1 VREYDADGRSGSGRE
16 RAARPHYGIDA
27 AAALGVDPRR
37 IFKTIVADVDGRLVA
52 AVVPVSAEL
61 DLKRLAATIGG
72 RRATL
77 ADPAAAERATG
88 YVVGGI
94 SPLGGRRSLPTV
106 VDVSAL
112 DHATILVSAGRRGLQ
127 VELGPAALVEL
138 TNGRT
143 AAIARAP

>member
-1 VREYDADGRSGSGRE
+1 M
-16 RAARPHYGIDA
+16 
-27 AAALGVDPRR
+27 
-37 IFKTIVADVDGRLVA
+37 
-52 AVVPVSAEL
+52 
-61 DLKRLAATIGG
+61 
-72 RRATL
+72 
-77 ADPAAAERATG
+77 
-88 YVVGGI
+88 

-143 AAIARAP
+143 AAIGRAP